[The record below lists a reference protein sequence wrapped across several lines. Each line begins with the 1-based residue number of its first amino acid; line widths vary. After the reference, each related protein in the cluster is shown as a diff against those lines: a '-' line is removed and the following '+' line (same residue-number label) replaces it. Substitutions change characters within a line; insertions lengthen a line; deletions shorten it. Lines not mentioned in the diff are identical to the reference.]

1 MIINIVGIE
10 SVQYKTRKNTSPS
23 TDIKEPKEPKLKLP
37 TNLIT
42 AKVIEFKHLK
52 FKVAIADKLIDV
64 IVIDY
69 KPKIIFSAKINT
81 HWEYPKPS
89 VASNR
94 DDIYDLDIYWDY
106 LYEDLEVKG
115 IVKDN
120 VFVINNDWLYKELDI
135 IHKEYLKN
143 KRKEDK
149 LNKIKL

>member
-10 SVQYKTRKNTSPS
+10 SVQYKTRKNTSTS
-23 TDIKEPKEPKLKLP
+23 TDIKEPKEPKIKLP
-37 TNLIT
+37 NNLVS

-52 FKVAIADKLIDV
+52 FKVFIANRLLDV

-69 KPKIIFSAKINT
+69 KPKIIFSAKINNY
-81 HWEYPKPS
+81 WEYPKPS

-115 IVKDN
+115 TVKDN

-149 LNKIKL
+149 LNKRKL